1 MPLTHKYLD
10 WNKALIPQVRD
21 ALLNEIDSTVKPID
35 LSAYVIIVPTNQSG
49 RHLLE
54 ALADNALTYAKGLLS
69 PKILT
74 PVQFLEAGTH
84 STNKANEIQCVSAWI
99 EVLKDSSHSD
109 LDKIFPQAV
118 SINESFIRS
127 NAQRFFQLKQT
138 IGAEGYD
145 IQSIARKCQKFE
157 IEVERWQ
164 QLASVELRYESILKK
179 HKLIDPTSLK
189 QITVNNY
196 PLDPSITKLLL
207 IATPDPQPLALTA
220 FKNLNSKVDIEVWV
234 HGPNDDL
241 FDEWGIPIT
250 EKWLNRKLEYDEW
263 NLEINKIKQPLD
275 LPSIIEDSIKM
286 SPVESLQVGLLDR
299 TLIDLLENYF
309 KIEAI
314 KFNNPEG
321 RPLSDTALGNFV
333 RSLIALEGEL
343 TIEHLRQLL
352 LNPYFF
358 KHEVKE
364 ASLEELLKAIDDTF
378 TESLSYD
385 LGVLKTLIE
394 NSEGSSVL
402 IAIINK
408 IQNLAESFNS
418 NEFVST
424 LKKYI
429 ASVVNE
435 TGVIGSDLNYID
447 LTNNLNSLMEEYNET
462 IKQFDKVSLE
472 SQKALL
478 LETINK
484 TQVYEER
491 HEDSHDL
498 LGWLE
503 LLWHDA
509 PHSLLCGFNEGT
521 VPNKIKMD
529 SLLPETLRR
538 LLNLSTNES
547 SYAKDIYLF
556 ESICRK
562 RSYDI
567 DGKVSIIFCENDLE
581 SNPLYP
587 SRILFNL
594 KREALLKQT
603 KQILIDEVATET
615 FKRLEVPWKL
625 KEGSKEKLPSH
636 FSVSALKD
644 YLQCPFR
651 FYLKHILKLPPKKTL
666 ERELSPAIFGT
677 LFHDTV
683 ALLQGY
689 DLDYKTDAIAL
700 KDALIKKAE
709 SLIFSRFGNR
719 LSFALEMQKET
730 LLGRIQAFVEAQIKE
745 LEIHKSLRIISTEQD
760 FKLDFEPFDI
770 HGKIDRI
777 DSLSGAKRLIDYKT
791 SENPIKPKQAHLKGA
806 GTKGEPSHLPSEAY
820 FEINGKIWYWQDLQL
835 PLYCLSEQRKEP
847 HKILELAYF
856 QIPKSEENTGI
867 DTWDDFSEQHLES
880 AEFCAKSILNCIQ
893 LGQFWPPNDQIDP
906 IFDAYSDYFPDGITN
921 TVDSEA
927 FKNYTFS
934 S

>member
-1 MPLTHKYLD
+1 MPLTQKYFD
-10 WNKALIPQVRD
+10 WNKALIPQIRD

-74 PVQFLEAGTH
+74 PVQFLEAGSY

-109 LDKIFPQAV
+109 LDEIFPQAV
-118 SINESFIRS
+118 SISESFIRS
-127 NAQRFFQLKQT
+127 SAQRFFQLKQA
-138 IGAEGYD
+138 IGAEGFD
-145 IQSIARKCQKFE
+145 IQNIARKCQK
-157 IEVERWQ
+157 IDVDVARWQ
-164 QLASVELRYESILKK
+164 QLASLELKYESILKK

-189 QITVNNY
+189 RITVNNY
-196 PLDPSITKLLL
+196 PLDSSITKLFL

-220 FKNLNSKVDIEVWV
+220 FKNLTSKIDVEVWV

-250 EKWLNRKLEYDEW
+250 EKWLNRTLEYDEW

-275 LPSIIEDSIKM
+275 LPKIIEDSVKG
-286 SPVESLQVGLLDR
+286 SPIESLQVGLLDR

-309 KIEAI
+309 KIEGI

-321 RPLSDTALGNFV
+321 RPLSETALGNFI
-333 RSLIALEGEL
+333 RSLIALEGDL

-358 KHEVKE
+358 KFEVNE
-364 ASLEELLKAIDDTF
+364 ASLEELLKTMDGTF
-378 TESLSYD
+378 SESLSYD
-385 LGVLKTLIE
+385 LSVLQTQIE
-394 NSEGSSVL
+394 NSKGSSEL
-402 IAIINK
+402 LAIINK

-418 NEFVST
+418 KEFVST
-424 LKKYI
+424 LKTYI
-429 ASVVNE
+429 ASVINK
-435 TGVIGSDLNYID
+435 TGVIGLDLNYIE
-447 LTNNLNSLMEEYNET
+447 LTNNLNNLMEEFHET
-462 IKQFDKVSLE
+462 TKLFDKVHLE

-478 LETINK
+478 LDTINK

-491 HEDSHDL
+491 RDGSHDL

-521 VPNKIKMD
+521 VPNKTKMD
-529 SLLPETLRR
+529 SLFPEAIRR
-538 LLNLSTNES
+538 LLKLSTSES

-562 RSYDI
+562 RSYGVN
-567 DGKVSIIFCENDLE
+567 GKVNIILYENDLE
-581 SNPLYP
+581 NNPLYP

-603 KQILIDEVATET
+603 KQIVIDQVATET
-615 FKRLEVPWKL
+615 FKRLEVPWKI

-651 FYLKHILKLPPKKTL
+651 FYLKHILKLPPKKTH

-689 DLDYKTDAIAL
+689 DLDHKTDPKAL
-700 KDALIKKAE
+700 KDNLIKKAE
-709 SLIFSRFGNR
+709 SLIFSQFGKR

-730 LLGRIQAFVEAQIKE
+730 LFGRIEAFVEAQIKE
-745 LEIHKSLRIISTEQD
+745 LEIHKSLHVISTEQD
-760 FKLDFEPFDI
+760 FKLDFEAFDVR
-770 HGKIDRI
+770 GKIDRI
-777 DSLSGAKRLIDYKT
+777 DTLSGTKRLIDYKT
-791 SENPIKPKQAHLKGA
+791 SESPIKPKQAHLKGR

-820 FEINGKIWYWQDLQL
+820 FEINGKTWYWQDLQL
-835 PLYCLSEQRKEP
+835 PLYCLSELRKKPFEM
-847 HKILELAYF
+847 LELAYF

-867 DTWDDFSEQHLES
+867 DTWGDFSEQHLES
-880 AEFCAKSILNCIQ
+880 AESCAKSILNCIQ

-906 IFDAYSDYFPDGITN
+906 IFDDYSDYFPDGISN
-921 TVDSEA
+921 TVDPEA